1 MSTNAS
7 GISTNASGI
16 SFSGIG
22 SGLDIQS
29 IVTQLVNAEGQPQK
43 QLLTNKQG
51 SLNTTLSALGQLK
64 SGLSGVQSAVDTL
77 QNLDTFRA
85 RTVSVGDSSLISAT
99 ASPGTAL
106 GSYQV
111 EVDQLATAQKLAS
124 TGFASPSST
133 VGAGSLDITA
143 GTSAFTVSVASTDT
157 LSTVRDK
164 INAASGNQGVLASI
178 INVDDGAGGT
188 VSKLV
193 LTASNTGTT
202 NGVTVSAVD
211 SDGNNTDTS
220 GLSALAS
227 NNLTQITA
235 AQDAKIKI
243 DGMSITNASNTISTA
258 ITGLTLNLNKAQ
270 VGTPTS
276 LDITTDNSK
285 VTTALQDLVTK
296 YNAYQKT
303 YASLTSYDQTA
314 NKAGPLLGDSTAT
327 STNRSLRS
335 IFGNNFS
342 TGSTTV
348 QNLADIG
355 LQIDDKGVMSLD
367 TTKLD
372 SALASDPSAVKSILS
387 DSTNGLT
394 AKVDAALNPYLQF
407 SGVFDSRTQSI
418 NSQLQTISQQ
428 QTNLQNRLDQ
438 YQKSLMAQF
447 TAMDSYVAQ
456 MNQSLSFL
464 SKLN

>member
-1 MSTNAS
+1 M
-7 GISTNASGI
+7 STNASGI

-43 QLLTNKQG
+43 QLLSDKQA

-64 SGLSGVQSAVDTL
+64 SGLSGVQSAIDAL

-85 RTVSVGDSSLISAT
+85 RSVSVGDSTLFSAT

-124 TGFASPSST
+124 PGFTNASST
-133 VGAGSLDITA
+133 VGAGTLDITA
-143 GTSAFTVSVASTDT
+143 GTSAFSVSVASTDT

-164 INAASGNQGVLASI
+164 INAATGNQGVQASI

-188 VSKLV
+188 TSKLV
-193 LTASNTGTT
+193 LTASNTGTA
-202 NGVTVSAVD
+202 NGISISAVD
-211 SDGNNTDTS
+211 SDGNNTDTT
-220 GLSALAS
+220 GLSVLAS

-243 DGMSITNASNTISTA
+243 DGMSITSASNTISTA
-258 ITGLTLNLNKAQ
+258 INGLTLTLNKAQ
-270 VGTPTS
+270 VGTPTG
-276 LDITTDNSK
+276 LEITTDNST
-285 VTTALQDLVTK
+285 VTAALQNLVTK

-303 YASLTSYDQTA
+303 YASLTSYDQTS
-314 NKAGPLLGDSTAT
+314 NSAGPLLGDSTAT

-335 IFGNNFS
+335 LFGNNFA
-342 TGSTTV
+342 TGSTSV

-355 LQIDDKGVMSLD
+355 LQIDSKGVMTLD

-372 SALASDPSAVKSILS
+372 AALASDPTAVKSMLS

-394 AKVDAALNPYLQF
+394 AKVDAVLNPYLQF
-407 SGVFDSRTQSI
+407 SGVFDSRSQSI
-418 NSQLQTISQQ
+418 NNQLQTITQQ
-428 QTNLQNRLDQ
+428 QSNLQNRLDQ